1 MISPEFSRTLILCLG
16 GRKKKQDEKCCVS
29 NCFEKSFTCMR
40 NTPITSLE
48 IDTENSETFPLCKHH
63 YFLIKNKELNLQT
76 TCPTCNISLH
86 NKTTRACP
94 DAKRVQKYFE
104 NTGYNIEISTDS
116 KVCKNESVFS
126 TDTDLQGIISDL
138 TTSMKAR
145 STAST
150 IDESFNLKALAF
162 VWDSPRHLYT
172 SLQLPDN

>member
-76 TCPTCNISLH
+76 TCPTCNISLR

-116 KVCKNESVFS
+116 KVCFACYKCQLQILKNESVVS
-126 TDTDLQGIISDL
+126 TDTDLARHHFRSDNFYEGEKY
-138 TTSMKAR
+138 SK
-145 STAST
+145 
-150 IDESFNLKALAF
+150 
-162 VWDSPRHLYT
+162 YY
-172 SLQLPDN
+172 